1 MVAHAPSPQKFMLI
15 TQLKKLPYRRSETGA
30 TLIELL
36 TVTSIVAVLALLAA
50 PSLATHIESQRVKE
64 TVEQLKST
72 LYFARSEAIKR
83 GGFIAIQK
91 IPINSSDCQ
100 TATSTRDW
108 DCGWIVCHD
117 TNSNGTCNATE
128 PVLQYIK
135 TSGKVHVNRSAGG
148 ANIKINR
155 WGLVDGAWLG
165 FSLTP
170 LTKTLGDP
178 SARGVCM
185 SSGGRIRVL
194 AQKDIPCT
202 A

>member
-1 MVAHAPSPQKFMLI
+1 MPTA
-15 TQLKKLPYRRSETGA
+15 QLKKLSFRRSETGA
-30 TLIELL
+30 SIIELL
-36 TVTSIVAVLALLAA
+36 TVASIVAVLALLAA

-91 IPINSSDCQ
+91 IPSNSSDCQ
-100 TATSTRDW
+100 TATSTLEW
-108 DCGWIVCHD
+108 DCGWIVCND
-117 TNSNGTCNATE
+117 TNNNGTCNATE

-170 LTKTLGDP
+170 LAKTLGHP

-194 AQKDIPCT
+194 SQKDIPCK